1 MKKNQLTDLV
11 AECLKEHLAE
21 QSAKK
26 PKAIVKENKIKRSE
40 LKALIKEVVK
50 QCVRESA
57 GSKGAA
63 GPQYKVQNEKPQL
76 ETPGL
81 KDRVK
86 EAPGNPELKE
96 NHKVQGTTTR
106 TVKDAPQN
114 PKVVRDPKK
123 SSA

>member
-1 MKKNQLTDLV
+1 MKTSFKDLV

-21 QSAKK
+21 QTAKASK
-26 PKAIVKENKIKRSE
+26 KTLKENRIKRSE

-50 QCVRESA
+50 QCVRESS

-63 GPQYKVQNEKPQL
+63 GPQYKVQNGKPQL

-86 EAPGNPELKE
+86 EAPGDPELQE
-96 NHKVQGTTTR
+96 SHKVQGTTTR
-106 TVKDAPQN
+106 THKDAPQD
-114 PKVVRDPKK
+114 PKVLRNPKK
-123 SSA
+123 SVA